1 MSAGSS
7 VFINV
12 VSARVTAGCTWRF
25 IAAKVERESIFKF
38 AIAVRPMPP
47 ISAVHQ
53 AILRSTGD
61 ETRDHEI
68 WCSRLIR
75 VFLRVVGI
83 VRGVSRD

>member
-7 VFINV
+7 AFINV
-12 VSARVTAGCTWRF
+12 VSARVTAGCTWPF

-38 AIAVRPMPP
+38 AIAVPPMPP
-47 ISAVHQ
+47 VSAVHQ
-53 AILRSTGD
+53 AILRGPGN

-75 VFLRVVGI
+75 VFWRVVGI
-83 VRGVSRD
+83 VRAVSRD